1 MAFLIFLLFYI
12 TLVFIICYMARNSV
26 IIFHLKARIARKYM
40 SCGFTEKSDTI
51 GEYKYNVNVIF
62 LYVL

>member
-1 MAFLIFLLFYI
+1 
-12 TLVFIICYMARNSV
+12 MARNSV
-26 IIFHLKARIARKYM
+26 IIFHLKVRIARKYM

-51 GEYKYNVNVIF
+51 GEYKYSVNVIF